1 MLRMDLHS
9 NTYHTPAQLPANV
22 YLLWKQAIYFFCL
35 KSKGVD
41 AQGPTLEQQ
50 LAGFPKVRTW
60 MEQVRAELEPHYSSV
75 HAMLDK
81 AVQSAV
87 RRKERQQKSQAKL

>member
-1 MLRMDLHS
+1 MNFSGLNCSGD
-9 NTYHTPAQLPANV
+9 
-22 YLLWKQAIYFFCL
+22 
-35 KSKGVD
+35 D

-87 RRKERQQKSQAKL
+87 RRKERQQKSQARL

>member
-1 MLRMDLHS
+1 MDLRF
-9 NTYHTPAQLPANV
+9 NIYHTPAQLPANV
-22 YLLWKQAIYFFCL
+22 YLLWLQAMTFSGFKCRR
-35 KSKGVD
+35 VD

>member
-1 MLRMDLHS
+1 
-9 NTYHTPAQLPANV
+9 
-22 YLLWKQAIYFFCL
+22 
-35 KSKGVD
+35 
-41 AQGPTLEQQ
+41 
-50 LAGFPKVRTW
+50 
-60 MEQVRAELEPHYSSV
+60 MEQVCAELEPHYSSV